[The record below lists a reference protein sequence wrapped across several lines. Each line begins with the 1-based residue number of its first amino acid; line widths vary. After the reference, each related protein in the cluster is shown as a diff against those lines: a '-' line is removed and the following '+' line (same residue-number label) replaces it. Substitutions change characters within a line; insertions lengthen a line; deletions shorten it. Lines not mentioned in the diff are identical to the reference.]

1 MKKIASLLL
10 ALAMLLPVLAMA
22 ETAVAPAMHT
32 FDFGVFM
39 IDLAETDVYQV
50 AEEMTDNAVYLQVYP
65 DYDPS
70 KTMHPNFNFVWTAQD
85 PTMAI
90 KLYGAE
96 NYAKLGQE
104 AAKQQ
109 YEQMGIAVND
119 AQVLSATFE
128 DDIGAFFTVS
138 TLDYTGM
145 GIELVTPV
153 YQLQVFMC
161 MGDAGTYIFTFSADT
176 LEKVEE
182 ISAYLDTVVFPE
194 AEE

>member
-1 MKKIASLLL
+1 MKKLASLLL
-10 ALAMLLPVLAMA
+10 ALAMLLPMLAVA
-22 ETAVAPAMHT
+22 ETAAEPTVHT

-50 AEEMTDNAVYLQVYP
+50 AEELTDNGVYLQVYP
-65 DYDPS
+65 DYDPNNI
-70 KTMHPNFNFVWTAQD
+70 MHPNFNFVWTSQD
-85 PTMAI
+85 PSAII

-96 NYAKLGQE
+96 NYAKLAQE
-104 AAKQQ
+104 QAKAQ
-109 YEQMGIAVND
+109 YQQMGIAVTD

-128 DDIGAFFTVS
+128 DNVGAFFTVS
-138 TLDYTGM
+138 TLDYTGL
-145 GIELVTPV
+145 GVDLVSPV

-161 MGDAGTYIFTFSADT
+161 LSDAGCYIFTFTADT

-182 ISAYLDTVVFPE
+182 ISAYLDTVVFPF